1 MLTEKENKKI
11 NRIQIRIKF
20 LFLCF
25 FLGFSI
31 LSAKLFYLASM
42 SFDPN
47 NERQKQIT
55 QKSERP
61 HIYDRNDNLVAL
73 NIDISS
79 VAIRPDILSNKDDV
93 IDRILSAVPNF
104 YREDLENKIL
114 NDKKFVWLK
123 RGVTPKERERI
134 HNLGIPG
141 IQFIEETK
149 RFYSAANTLSNVI
162 GYVNIDNKGQ
172 TGIEKYIDQ
181 NLNKEITE
189 DIHLSIDLEVS
200 HAIRDELLK
209 SMRKYSAKG
218 AASVLMNVNTGEVIS
233 MTSLPDF
240 DPHYPKDALKPEN
253 INRVTKA
260 VYEIGSTF
268 KAFTAA
274 MALDSGVVDLDTIY
288 DATNPIKIGRHSISD
303 FHAKNRELTVEE
315 IFIYSSNIGS
325 AKMALDFGVEYHK
338 SFLKKLGF
346 MDQINS
352 ELPDPSKNIIPPNW
366 KEINTM
372 TISFGHGIAITPL
385 HAAVAGASLVNG
397 GRLIHPTFLKKN
409 TNETIDYSQVID
421 PTTSDKLKKLM
432 YLNVIN
438 GSGKNAAVDGILVG
452 GKTGSAEKVSD
463 KTYEKNKLRT
473 TFLGAFPINEPK
485 YILFLLLD
493 EPEGIEETH
502 GYATAGYNVAPTFS
516 NIVTR
521 IAPMLDIIP
530 SEFDTLNEF
539 DQITVALNS
548 L

>member
-346 MDQINS
+346 MDQISS

-452 GKTGSAEKVSD
+452 GKTGSAENVSD

>member
-1 MLTEKENKKI
+1 MLKEKENKKI

-303 FHAKNRELTVEE
+303 FHAKNRKLTVEE

-463 KTYEKNKLRT
+463 KIYEKNKLRT

>member
-189 DIHLSIDLEVS
+189 DIQLSIDLEVS

-209 SMRKYSAKG
+209 SMKKYSAKG

-268 KAFTAA
+268 KAFTTA

-303 FHAKNRELTVEE
+303 FHAKNRKLTVEE

-432 YLNVIN
+432 YLNIMN

-493 EPEGIEETH
+493 EPEGTEETY

-548 L
+548 P

>member
-432 YLNVIN
+432 YLNIIN

>member
-1 MLTEKENKKI
+1 MLIEKENRKI

-25 FLGFSI
+25 FLGFSV

-47 NERQKQIT
+47 NDRQKQIT

-61 HIYDRNDNLVAL
+61 HIYDRNENLVAI

-93 IDRILSAVPNF
+93 IDRILSVIPNF

-123 RGVTPKERERI
+123 RGVTPNERERI

-141 IQFIEETK
+141 IQFIDEKK
-149 RFYSAANTLSNVI
+149 RFYSAGNTLSNVI

-181 NLNKEITE
+181 NLNEEITE

-200 HAIRDELLK
+200 HALRDELLK
-209 SMRKYSAKG
+209 SMKKYSAQG
-218 AASVLMNVNTGEVIS
+218 AAAVLMNVNTGEVIS
-233 MTSLPDF
+233 MASLPDF
-240 DPHYPKDALKPEN
+240 DPHYPKDALNPEN

-274 MALDSGVVDLDTIY
+274 MALDSGVVDLDTVY
-288 DATNPIKIGRHSISD
+288 DATNPIKIGRHSIGD
-303 FHAKNRELTVEE
+303 FHAQNRELTVEE
-315 IFIYSSNIGS
+315 IFIHSSNIGS

-346 MDQINS
+346 MDKIKS
-352 ELPDPSKNIIPPNW
+352 ELPDPSKNIIPSNW

-372 TISFGHGIAITPL
+372 TISFGHGISITPL

-409 TNETIDYSQVID
+409 TNEYIDYSQVID
-421 PTTSDKLKKLM
+421 PTTSNKLKKLM
-432 YLNVIN
+432 YLNIIN

-452 GKTGSAEKVSD
+452 GKTGTAEKVVN
-463 KTYEKNKLRT
+463 KAYEKNKLLT

-493 EPEGIEETH
+493 EPEGIEETY

-521 IAPMLDIIP
+521 IAPMLDIVP

-539 DQITVALNS
+539 DKITVALNS

>member
-1 MLTEKENKKI
+1 MLIEKENKKI

-31 LSAKLFYLASM
+31 LSVKLFYLASM

-123 RGVTPKERERI
+123 RGVTPKERQRI

-209 SMRKYSAKG
+209 SMKKYSAKG

-303 FHAKNRELTVEE
+303 FHAKNRKLTVEE

-421 PTTSDKLKKLM
+421 PITSDKLKKLM

-493 EPEGIEETH
+493 EPEGIEETY

>member
-181 NLNKEITE
+181 YL
-189 DIHLSIDLEVS
+189 LS
-200 HAIRDELLK
+200 LK
-209 SMRKYSAKG
+209 RFY
-218 AASVLMNVNTGEVIS
+218 
-233 MTSLPDF
+233 
-240 DPHYPKDALKPEN
+240 Y
-253 INRVTKA
+253 
-260 VYEIGSTF
+260 
-268 KAFTAA
+268 
-274 MALDSGVVDLDTIY
+274 
-288 DATNPIKIGRHSISD
+288 
-303 FHAKNRELTVEE
+303 
-315 IFIYSSNIGS
+315 
-325 AKMALDFGVEYHK
+325 
-338 SFLKKLGF
+338 
-346 MDQINS
+346 Q
-352 ELPDPSKNIIPPNW
+352 
-366 KEINTM
+366 
-372 TISFGHGIAITPL
+372 
-385 HAAVAGASLVNG
+385 
-397 GRLIHPTFLKKN
+397 
-409 TNETIDYSQVID
+409 
-421 PTTSDKLKKLM
+421 
-432 YLNVIN
+432 
-438 GSGKNAAVDGILVG
+438 
-452 GKTGSAEKVSD
+452 
-463 KTYEKNKLRT
+463 
-473 TFLGAFPINEPK
+473 
-485 YILFLLLD
+485 
-493 EPEGIEETH
+493 
-502 GYATAGYNVAPTFS
+502 
-516 NIVTR
+516 
-521 IAPMLDIIP
+521 
-530 SEFDTLNEF
+530 
-539 DQITVALNS
+539 
-548 L
+548 

>member
-189 DIHLSIDLEVS
+189 DIQLSIDLEVS

-209 SMRKYSAKG
+209 SMKKYSAKG

-303 FHAKNRELTVEE
+303 FHAKNRKLTVEE

-346 MDQINS
+346 MDLINS

-432 YLNVIN
+432 YLNIIN

-493 EPEGIEETH
+493 EPEGIEETY

>member
-93 IDRILSAVPNF
+93 IDRILSAVPSF

-181 NLNKEITE
+181 NLNKEMTE

-303 FHAKNRELTVEE
+303 FHAKNRKLTVEE

-346 MDQINS
+346 MDQISS

-409 TNETIDYSQVID
+409 TNETIDYTQVID

-463 KTYEKNKLRT
+463 KIYEKNKLRT

-530 SEFDTLNEF
+530 TEFDTLNEF

>member
-1 MLTEKENKKI
+1 MLIEKENKKI

-47 NERQKQIT
+47 NDRKKQIT

-61 HIYDRNDNLVAL
+61 HIYDRNENLVAL

-79 VAIRPDILSNKDDV
+79 VAIRPNILSNKDDV

-123 RGVTPKERERI
+123 RGITPKERERI

-181 NLNKEITE
+181 NLKEEITE

-200 HAIRDELLK
+200 HAMRDELLK
-209 SMRKYSAKG
+209 SMKKYSAKG
-218 AASVLMNVNTGEVIS
+218 AASVLMNVNTSEVIS

-274 MALDSGVVDLDTIY
+274 MALDSGVVDLDTMY
-288 DATNPIKIGRHSISD
+288 DATNPIKIGRHSIDD

-352 ELPDPSKNIIPPNW
+352 ELPDPSKNIIPSNW

-432 YLNVIN
+432 YLNIIN

-452 GKTGSAEKVSD
+452 GKTGSAEKVSN
-463 KTYEKNKLRT
+463 KSYEKNKLRT
-473 TFLGAFPINEPK
+473 TFLGAFPINDPK

-493 EPEGIEETH
+493 EPEGIEETY

-521 IAPMLDIIP
+521 IAPMLDIVP

>member
-1 MLTEKENKKI
+1 
-11 NRIQIRIKF
+11 
-20 LFLCF
+20 
-25 FLGFSI
+25 
-31 LSAKLFYLASM
+31 
-42 SFDPN
+42 
-47 NERQKQIT
+47 
-55 QKSERP
+55 
-61 HIYDRNDNLVAL
+61 
-73 NIDISS
+73 
-79 VAIRPDILSNKDDV
+79 
-93 IDRILSAVPNF
+93 
-104 YREDLENKIL
+104 
-114 NDKKFVWLK
+114 
-123 RGVTPKERERI
+123 
-134 HNLGIPG
+134 
-141 IQFIEETK
+141 
-149 RFYSAANTLSNVI
+149 
-162 GYVNIDNKGQ
+162 
-172 TGIEKYIDQ
+172 
-181 NLNKEITE
+181 
-189 DIHLSIDLEVS
+189 
-200 HAIRDELLK
+200 
-209 SMRKYSAKG
+209 
-218 AASVLMNVNTGEVIS
+218 
-233 MTSLPDF
+233 MTC
-240 DPHYPKDALKPEN
+240 
-253 INRVTKA
+253 V
-260 VYEIGSTF
+260 EIGSTF

-409 TNETIDYSQVID
+409 TNEKMDYSKVID
-421 PTTSDKLKKLM
+421 PTTSEKLKKLM

-493 EPEGIEETH
+493 EPEGIEETY

-530 SEFDTLNEF
+530 SEFDTFNEL

>member
-11 NRIQIRIKF
+11 NRIHIRIKF

-79 VAIRPDILSNKDDV
+79 VAIRPDMLSNKDDV

-303 FHAKNRELTVEE
+303 FHAKNRKLTVEE

-338 SFLKKLGF
+338 SF
-346 MDQINS
+346 
-352 ELPDPSKNIIPPNW
+352 
-366 KEINTM
+366 
-372 TISFGHGIAITPL
+372 
-385 HAAVAGASLVNG
+385 
-397 GRLIHPTFLKKN
+397 
-409 TNETIDYSQVID
+409 
-421 PTTSDKLKKLM
+421 
-432 YLNVIN
+432 
-438 GSGKNAAVDGILVG
+438 
-452 GKTGSAEKVSD
+452 
-463 KTYEKNKLRT
+463 
-473 TFLGAFPINEPK
+473 
-485 YILFLLLD
+485 
-493 EPEGIEETH
+493 
-502 GYATAGYNVAPTFS
+502 
-516 NIVTR
+516 
-521 IAPMLDIIP
+521 
-530 SEFDTLNEF
+530 
-539 DQITVALNS
+539 
-548 L
+548 

>member
-209 SMRKYSAKG
+209 SMKKYSAKG

-268 KAFTAA
+268 KAFTTA

-303 FHAKNRELTVEE
+303 FHAKNRKLTVEE

-432 YLNVIN
+432 YLNIMN

-493 EPEGIEETH
+493 EPEGTEETY

-548 L
+548 P

>member
-47 NERQKQIT
+47 NDRKKLIT

-61 HIYDRNDNLVAL
+61 HIYDRNENLVAL

-79 VAIRPDILSNKDDV
+79 VAIRPNILSNKDNV

-123 RGVTPKERERI
+123 RGITPKERERI

-181 NLNKEITE
+181 NLKEEITE

-200 HAIRDELLK
+200 HAMRDELLK
-209 SMRKYSAKG
+209 SMKKYSAKG

-274 MALDSGVVDLDTIY
+274 MALDSGVVDLDTMY
-288 DATNPIKIGRHSISD
+288 DATNPIKIGRHSIND

-352 ELPDPSKNIIPPNW
+352 ELPDPSKNIIPSNW

-432 YLNVIN
+432 YLNIIN

-473 TFLGAFPINEPK
+473 TFLGAFPINDPK